1 MYCED
6 HDRLCYMMINGDC
19 GVYTCDNIREHATK
33 LVSVIFIFL
42 KKICAERFLRQ
53 MENRALYPTRF
64 RSPWRLSCLTSSG
77 GVGLAGFVLNCAS
90 SPLLLLRPR
99 KLKSL
104 QRPCPSRPLDYP
116 TIANWL
122 QICEEDFERGR
133 DKHEYTKLAPMFAA
147 NGCTRIDDIPRMST
161 DSIKSLTVEAGLD
174 VTIGLVNRVHDY
186 AVEDV
191 ARVKH
196 DGKLVL

>member
-1 MYCED
+1 M
-6 HDRLCYMMINGDC
+6 
-19 GVYTCDNIREHATK
+19 
-33 LVSVIFIFL
+33 
-42 KKICAERFLRQ
+42 
-53 MENRALYPTRF
+53 
-64 RSPWRLSCLTSSG
+64 
-77 GVGLAGFVLNCAS
+77 AS
-90 SPLLLLRPR
+90 QLLDFKRGSRPRRLRP
-99 KLKSL
+99 KLCVESTTAPAAEEAQVSAKTL
-104 QRPCPSRPLDYP
+104 PVQTVGRACGAPLDYP